1 MKNLLN
7 NFKSVLKNNHQ
18 KLLILILAFL
28 AGVELLGLVY
38 AFNIIRLS
46 QKEKL
51 SLEQSQSWD
60 YYTLASYLSKDP
72 LYNDETK
79 VIESLSKYLRLDP
92 DLKIAN
98 KVLFD
103 KIYNQTLSDHELDD
117 NKGYNNLNSRQFHD
131 YRNSCLSSIITPE
144 IVNSFSKLKLDS
156 DTAYIKRGKIR
167 FYLEDYKGA
176 IEDFKKAQDLNPN
189 NKDKLN
195 QAIALA
201 YFELGNPKY
210 FGSRYARFDLLMQIG
225 SQGILSSY
233 LKEYSSSAISLNPN
247 FANAY
252 YLRGYLSSYEIASQF
267 SVDSERMK
275 KDINNAIENGIFNDS
290 IFLEMID
297 DFTNA
302 IRNDPFF
309 YKNYPVNTINPCPI
323 LTDEYPSRIKSLT
336 EKIKT
341 NPNDDSLY
349 HQRALIY
356 LDSKNNQK
364 AIEDLNQVIQL
375 NSSDNSLK
383 ALAYYGLWLAHYKQK
398 NYQKALDNIN
408 QVIKIYPDIADFYA
422 IRGLTYY
429 DFYKLSKN
437 TKDLEKVIEDSNHA
451 IKLHE
456 ELLKKLNPQEDSR
469 FLDDQPH
476 ANAYFIRGLAY
487 YDLGNK
493 TQALSDYLK
502 ALPEWSGSMWPSL
515 VNGDEGGGATEI
527 PLAPGFPP

>member
-1 MKNLLN
+1 MEILAMKNLLN

-233 LKEYSSSAISLNPN
+233 LKQYSSSTISLNPN

-252 YLRGYLSSYEIASQF
+252 YLRGYLSSYKIASQF
-267 SVDSERMK
+267 SVGSERMNTK
-275 KDINNAIENGIFNDS
+275 KNINNAIENGIFNDR

-309 YKNYPVNTINPCPI
+309 YKNYPINTINPCPI
-323 LTDEYPSRIKSLT
+323 FSDEYSSRIKSLT

-356 LDSKNNQK
+356 LDSNNNQK

-398 NYQKALDNIN
+398 NYKEALENIN
-408 QVIKIYPDIADFYA
+408 QVIKIYPDFADFYA

-437 TKDLEKVIEDSNHA
+437 TKYLEKA
-451 IKLHE
+451 
-456 ELLKKLNPQEDSR
+456 
-469 FLDDQPH
+469 
-476 ANAYFIRGLAY
+476 
-487 YDLGNK
+487 
-493 TQALSDYLK
+493 
-502 ALPEWSGSMWPSL
+502 
-515 VNGDEGGGATEI
+515 
-527 PLAPGFPP
+527 

>member
-233 LKEYSSSAISLNPN
+233 LKQYSSSTISLNPN

-252 YLRGYLSSYEIASQF
+252 YLRGYLSSYKIASQF
-267 SVDSERMK
+267 SVGSERMNTK
-275 KDINNAIENGIFNDS
+275 KNINNAIENGIFNDR

-309 YKNYPVNTINPCPI
+309 YKNYPINTINPCPI
-323 LTDEYPSRIKSLT
+323 FSDEYSSRIKSLT

-356 LDSKNNQK
+356 LDSNNNQK

-398 NYQKALDNIN
+398 NYKEALENIN
-408 QVIKIYPDIADFYA
+408 QVIKIYPDFADFYA

-437 TKDLEKVIEDSNHA
+437 TKYLEKVIEDSNHA

-456 ELLKKLNPQEDSR
+456 ELLKKLNSEAKE
-469 FLDDQPH
+469 PH

-487 YDLGNK
+487 YDLGNQ
-493 TQALSDYLK
+493 TQALSDYLQ
-502 ALPEWSGSMWPSL
+502 ALPEWSGSMWPAL
-515 VNGDEGGGATEI
+515 INGPEGGGVREI
-527 PLAPGFPP
+527 PFPPGFPP